1 MSEESRQP
9 RATPFSPLARAIMDS
24 FAEAVVVFDN
34 DGNVTYTNGPGRL
47 LIESVGNGETAK
59 AETLMPILARSGGR
73 VAPLRAGS
81 LTLGEA
87 VYVPAQAGPA
97 SLADRER
104 QAIVDTLDKTE
115 WKLAET
121 ARVLGISRTT
131 LWRRLKSYGLHRDQR
146 GRWTDPPA

>member
-1 MSEESRQP
+1 
-9 RATPFSPLARAIMDS
+9 MDS

-47 LIESVGNGETAK
+47 LVESLGNGENK

-73 VAPLRAGS
+73 VAPLRAGT

-87 VYVPAQAGPA
+87 VYVPAREAPT

-104 QAIVDTLDKTE
+104 QAIVDTLDKTD
-115 WKLAET
+115 WRLAET

-131 LWRRLKSYGLHRDQR
+131 LWRRLKSYDLHRDQR
-146 GRWTDPPA
+146 GRWADTPS